1 MNSFNDCSLEHQY
14 KNARNMK
21 SYLLIIAIVASICNS
36 YAQFNFKPSMYHAFE
51 IDFIANNEQ
60 DWAGNFFIEKDRQLD
75 SAFKLSKEFD
85 FQFRLWKDAG
95 SSMNTCVFIMTL
107 SNKKWTAS
115 YFHFNPHWKEDC
127 RWVMLEEKVD
137 SSKLIQLWE
146 RLRQNNILTLTPE
159 TSEMRDKK
167 IQYTIDT
174 SILDIP
180 HAKMIEFLD
189 GTAYNFELI
198 KPLKRRT
205 FDYGDPEANF
215 KEYPCIKEYAQATM
229 IIYLIK
235 RYLGIPL
242 KSSFK

>member
-21 SYLLIIAIVASICNS
+21 SYLLIIEIVASICNS

-137 SSKLIQLWE
+137 SSKLLQLWE
-146 RLRQNNILTLTPE
+146 LLRENNILTLQPDGYNLAE
-159 TSEMRDKK
+159 KEIKYK
-167 IQYTIDT
+167 IDT
-174 SILDIP
+174 
-180 HAKMIEFLD
+180 IEFRGIQGARMENLD

-198 KPLKRRT
+198 KPLKRRSL
-205 FDYGDPEANF
+205 FYGNPELSF
-215 KEYPCIKEYAQATM
+215 KEYPYIKEFAQTTE
-229 IIYLIK
+229 ILYLIK

-242 KSSFK
+242 GSPFR